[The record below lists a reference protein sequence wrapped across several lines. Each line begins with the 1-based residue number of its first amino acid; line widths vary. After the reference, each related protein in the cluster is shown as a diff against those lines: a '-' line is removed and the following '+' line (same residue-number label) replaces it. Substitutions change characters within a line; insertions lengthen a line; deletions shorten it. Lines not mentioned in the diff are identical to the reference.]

1 MVSEK
6 KKFDGNVV
14 KIAEAIAGDST
25 GIVTLLVRNGMKF
38 CYFKINSTYLFFL
51 SICVCLI
58 FVYLYR
64 TARHCEGRSN
74 HLSDERTR

>member
-38 CYFKINSTYLFFL
+38 CYIK
-51 SICVCLI
+51 
-58 FVYLYR
+58 
-64 TARHCEGRSN
+64 
-74 HLSDERTR
+74 